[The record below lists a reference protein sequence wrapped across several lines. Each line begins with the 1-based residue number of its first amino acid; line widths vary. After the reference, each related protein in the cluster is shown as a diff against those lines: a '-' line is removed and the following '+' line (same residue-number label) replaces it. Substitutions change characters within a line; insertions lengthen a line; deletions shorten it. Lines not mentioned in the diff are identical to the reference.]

1 MSDAGIYLSNPAPFP
16 TLGVSFVRISML
28 FESMYRIVSSMR
40 TPKCL
45 SSSGISFPPSNYT
58 HIRSPPLTYNP
69 GSTQNATPGTKEE
82 LKGMVG
88 VS

>member
-1 MSDAGIYLSNPAPFP
+1 M
-16 TLGVSFVRISML
+16 
-28 FESMYRIVSSMR
+28 VSSMR

-45 SSSGISFPPSNYT
+45 SSSGISSPPSNYT
-58 HIRSPPLTYNP
+58 HTRSSPLTYNP